1 MTNRPVPTPSDALAR
16 ALARVDAWQVPHAS
30 VVVVDAHG
38 ELGVHGDVDHQL
50 YLASLAKPLTA
61 AVVLLEVAAGRI
73 DLDEPAGPTA
83 EQGATVRHL
92 LGHTAG
98 LGFNEGERTM
108 APGVRRVYSNW
119 GYEVAGSLAS
129 QRSGL
134 TFPDL
139 VHEHLTGPLG
149 MDATEFRG
157 SPAWDAH
164 GSARDLAR
172 FARELLSPRVLDTA
186 THHRLT
192 ELSFDA
198 LDGVLPGFGRQRP
211 NGWTLGL
218 EVRGV
223 KDPHWS
229 GSRLSPTTVG
239 HFGRSGSLIWADPV
253 HRVGLASLSG
263 REFDEWARVA
273 WPELNDAVID
283 AVAGTPTSAP

>member
-1 MTNRPVPTPSDALAR
+1 MTSTSAPTAHEALAR
-16 ALARVDAWQVPHAS
+16 ALARIDAWEVPHAS
-30 VVVVDAHG
+30 VVVVGPDG
-38 ELGVHGDVDHQL
+38 ELGAHGDVDHQL

-83 EQGATVRHL
+83 AQGATVRHL
-92 LGHTAG
+92 LAHTAG

-119 GYEVAGSLAS
+119 GYEVAGALAS
-129 QRSGL
+129 ERSGL
-134 TFPDL
+134 AFPDL
-139 VHEHLTGPLG
+139 ARELLTGPLG
-149 MDATEFRG
+149 MDTTEFRG

-164 GSARDLAR
+164 GTARDVAR
-172 FARELLSPRVLDTA
+172 FARELLAPRVLDAA

-192 ELSFDA
+192 TLSFDE

-229 GSRLSPTTVG
+229 GARLSPTTVG

-253 HRVGLASLSG
+253 QRIGLASLSG

-273 WPELNDAVID
+273 WPELNDAVVD
-283 AVAGTPTSAP
+283 ALTGGAPGAP